1 MKKIDEIWFKVLNKG
16 LAARESLRSRLKKDK
31 GSSEIIVVIGL
42 MVIALVVLIVMKDKI
57 TAFVNTL
64 TDAMTN
70 KAINI
75 LG

>member
-1 MKKIDEIWFKVLNKG
+1 MKKIDELWFKALNKG
-16 LAARESLRSRLKKDK
+16 LAVRESLRSRLRKDK
-31 GSSEIIVVIGL
+31 GSSEIVVVIGL